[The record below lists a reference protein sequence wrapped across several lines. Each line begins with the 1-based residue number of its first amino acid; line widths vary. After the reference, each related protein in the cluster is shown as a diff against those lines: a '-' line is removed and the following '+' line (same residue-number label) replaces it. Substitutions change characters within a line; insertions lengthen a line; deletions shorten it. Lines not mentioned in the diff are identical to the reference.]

1 MKRILYII
9 LLALTSICA
18 MGQTLTV
25 APVEA
30 TAGEDTELS
39 VSISGQSATALQ
51 FNLRLPEGVTLSE
64 SEVTKGAAAVGHTLN
79 VVPLDNGDRLFILY
93 DMNLNY
99 LKEGELM
106 RIPVKVDDK
115 AQTGNG
121 KLYSVRT
128 ATAEAKS
135 YSSADVS
142 FAVTVKGGTSDAP
155 RGDLNG
161 DGEVNMS
168 DVMFLVQKILNGKFP
183 DEGEKTYYWYVGT
196 TKPTVANGTIA
207 NAETDVWT
215 NIGTTKPN
223 QIYIE
228 SADDYSFP
236 KWYVAIPTE
245 FNFQPYDMTGAELE
259 LSAWEDQQDTTTLA
273 GYTIWTLANNDASLK
288 AVFK

>member
-9 LLALTSICA
+9 LLALTSTCA

-25 APVEA
+25 APIEA

-93 DMNLNY
+93 NMNLNY

-155 RGDLNG
+155 RGDLNN

-183 DEGEKTYYWYVGT
+183 DEDQPTGSTYYWYVGT
-196 TKPTVANGTIA
+196 DQPTAVNDPVTWRISNSDAGFTIQPNVLSSDKIWVAYPNTWTLEITDADGYTTEKDYLSSSIKNSING
-207 NAETDVWT
+207 
-215 NIGTTKPN
+215 
-223 QIYIE
+223 YIVNRFT
-228 SADDYSFP
+228 SDSN
-236 KWYVAIPTE
+236 T
-245 FNFQPYDMTGAELE
+245 
-259 LSAWEDQQDTTTLA
+259 SAWT
-273 GYTIWTLANNDASLK
+273 
-288 AVFK
+288 FKFTK

>member
-1 MKRILYII
+1 
-9 LLALTSICA
+9 

-183 DEGEKTYYWYVGT
+183 DEDQPTGSTYYWYVGT
-196 TKPTVANGTIA
+196 TQPTDPTNSTQNTGL
-207 NAETDVWT
+207 NKWT
-215 NIGTTKPN
+215 SLGSTL
-223 QIYIE
+223 
-228 SADDYSFP
+228 
-236 KWYVAIPTE
+236 PTE
-245 FNFQPYDMTGAELE
+245 SIRVAKEDPEYNDHTWYIAAPSDANFVLYNATNVASAEATWNKSTFNVGSIQYTLWTSKAQSDQAGAYLH
-259 LSAWEDQQDTTTLA
+259 
-273 GYTIWTLANNDASLK
+273 K
-288 AVFK
+288 

>member
-64 SEVTKGAAAVGHTLN
+64 REVTKGAAAVGHTLN

-93 DMNLNY
+93 NMNLNY
-99 LKEGELM
+99 LKDGELM

-161 DGEVNMS
+161 DGDVNMS
-168 DVMFLVQKILNGKFP
+168 DVMFLVNKILNGKFP
-183 DEGEKTYYWYVGT
+183 DEK
-196 TKPTVANGTIA
+196 
-207 NAETDVWT
+207 
-215 NIGTTKPN
+215 
-223 QIYIE
+223 
-228 SADDYSFP
+228 
-236 KWYVAIPTE
+236 
-245 FNFQPYDMTGAELE
+245 
-259 LSAWEDQQDTTTLA
+259 
-273 GYTIWTLANNDASLK
+273 
-288 AVFK
+288 

>member
-161 DGEVNMS
+161 DGEVSMP

-183 DEGEKTYYWYVGT
+183 DEGETTYKYYAGVTDKVSFTESDLNQTST
-196 TKPTVANGTIA
+196 TKPTTLTFGAAYGDNYQTFVYPASWG
-207 NAETDVWT
+207 
-215 NIGTTKPN
+215 KPTSMMAGGLDGKDGWFWGDEAGM
-223 QIYIE
+223 E
-228 SADDYSFP
+228 SLP
-236 KWYVAIPTE
+236 P
-245 FNFQPYDMTGAELE
+245 
-259 LSAWEDQQDTTTLA
+259 
-273 GYTIWTLANNDASLK
+273 GYTA
-288 AVFK
+288 AVSQGGAVTYEVTW

>member
-93 DMNLNY
+93 NMNLNY

-183 DEGEKTYYWYVGT
+183 DEK
-196 TKPTVANGTIA
+196 
-207 NAETDVWT
+207 
-215 NIGTTKPN
+215 
-223 QIYIE
+223 
-228 SADDYSFP
+228 
-236 KWYVAIPTE
+236 
-245 FNFQPYDMTGAELE
+245 
-259 LSAWEDQQDTTTLA
+259 
-273 GYTIWTLANNDASLK
+273 
-288 AVFK
+288 